1 MSQSV
6 DLSKDISVGYN
17 VFFPSNYLGCFNS
30 FTLRSISAA
39 RSGDLG

>member
-6 DLSKDISVGYN
+6 DLSKDISVGY

-39 RSGDLG
+39 RSGDLR